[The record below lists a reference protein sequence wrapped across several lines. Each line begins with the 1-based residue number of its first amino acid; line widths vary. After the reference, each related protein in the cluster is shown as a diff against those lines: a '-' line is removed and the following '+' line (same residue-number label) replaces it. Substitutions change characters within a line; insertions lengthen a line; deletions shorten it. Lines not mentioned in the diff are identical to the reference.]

1 MAAEVESQVAGR
13 RSVVVERIPIFS
25 SGDPMISALFPMH
38 LRVRAVTM
46 WFFKK
51 KQKTSG
57 PSVLFLA
64 AVSTSLRE
72 MIMFFNRN
80 KKKKK

>member
-25 SGDPMISALFPMH
+25 SGDPMISALFLMH

-46 WFFKK
+46 WFFFKSKK
-51 KQKTSG
+51 IVAQ
-57 PSVLFLA
+57 LCFL
-64 AVSTSLRE
+64 
-72 MIMFFNRN
+72 
-80 KKKKK
+80 